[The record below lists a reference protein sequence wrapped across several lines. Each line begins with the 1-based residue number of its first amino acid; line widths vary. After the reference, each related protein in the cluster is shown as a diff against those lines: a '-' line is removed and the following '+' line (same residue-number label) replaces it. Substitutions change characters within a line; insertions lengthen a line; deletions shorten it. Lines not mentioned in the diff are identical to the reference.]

1 MGITAI
7 IRAMYYAFLALLLAV
22 SPARAA
28 FDDMGFGPRDLAMGG
43 AFTAVHDDV
52 GAVAYNPAGLGQVR
66 TLTAAG
72 AYQRLFHVPSGV
84 SDRDSTRAAGV
95 IPVRGDI
102 LNGAFGMQIR
112 YDRRDMLSK
121 DREIGFSYGSRGLRE
136 TEGGGLDF
144 GGGLKFLGVAPE
156 RGSAPGLKPALDFGA
171 LWRTGGRYAVGASI
185 LNFGG
190 AKFTS
195 NGIADRAPL
204 IFKVGAAEVLRS
216 ATISV
221 DATVREP
228 SGGNGKSMTFAAGF
242 ERWWALARRGQL
254 ALRSGVSLGDRART
268 WNWGAGWRPAGR
280 PGGLHVRQQH
290 SAVRASAT
298 AWATI
303 AVRPR
308 GSGGEY
314 EKLLSEEMNYRR
326 DLSQAL
332 EASALKQWKLTEEIA
347 RLREETDSLRARL
360 AASRVTQTQAQ
371 KELADIEQR
380 QLKAAREYE
389 RLKRER
395 ETAAARGKQAL
406 FEEDWR
412 VYQKAK
418 LSGSSDAALIE
429 QLGRILRE
437 YKDDGVDLGDANQEL
452 RRLQRSQ

>member
-1 MGITAI
+1 MTV
-7 IRAMYYAFLALLLAV
+7 RYAALALLLAI

-52 GAVAYNPAGLGQVR
+52 GAVAYNPAALGQVQ
-66 TLTAAG
+66 TLSAAG
-72 AYQRLFHVPSGV
+72 AYQRLFHVPAGA

-95 IPVRGDI
+95 IPTRGDI
-102 LNGAFGMQIR
+102 LNGAFGVQVR
-112 YDRRDMLSK
+112 YDRRENLSK
-121 DREIGFSYGSRGLRE
+121 DREIGFAYGSRGLRE

-171 LWRTGGRYAVGASI
+171 LWRTGGRYALGASI

-190 AKFTS
+190 AKFS
-195 NGIADRAPL
+195 GSAISDRAPL
-204 IFKVGAAEVLRS
+204 VVKVGAAEVLRS
-216 ATISV
+216 ATIAV
-221 DATVREP
+221 DATLREP
-228 SGGNGKSMTFAAGF
+228 SGGNGKSTTFGAGF
-242 ERWWALARRGQL
+242 ERWWPLARRGQL
-254 ALRSGVSLGDRART
+254 ALRTGVSLGDRTRT
-268 WNWGAGWRPAGR
+268 WSWGAGWRVLGGQVDYAMSVPLSGVTRFGHGVAVTARFGR
-280 PGGLHVRQQH
+280 ADPE
-290 SAVRASAT
+290 
-298 AWATI
+298 
-303 AVRPR
+303 
-308 GSGGEY
+308 GEY
-314 EKLLSEEMNYRR
+314 EKLLSEEMSYRR

-371 KELADIEQR
+371 KELAVIEQR

-395 ETAAARGKQAL
+395 ETAAARGKHAL

-418 LSGSSDAALIE
+418 LSGASDAALTE
-429 QLGRILRE
+429 QLSRILRE
-437 YKDDGVDLGDANQEL
+437 YKDDGVDLGDANREL
-452 RRLQRSQ
+452 RRLQSVR